1 MLQQNQDQKAGK
13 FFNKKIVSLAVFS
26 GLIGFSCGCTSV
38 GTLGMITKSEADP
51 ASILRS
57 GRSFKELGPAQGNAC
72 KYMFLSVVPW
82 GESDLE
88 SAVGRALKKSNGDA
102 LLNVSVAN
110 SLYSFLPIYN
120 ILSVSCTAV
129 KGIAIKFQ

>member
-1 MLQQNQDQKAGK
+1 MHKQ
-13 FFNKKIVSLAVFS
+13 NKKTFDFLNRRIWPLAIFA
-26 GLIGFSCGCTSV
+26 GLIGFSWGCTSM
-38 GTLGMITKSEADP
+38 GTLGMITKSEANP
-51 ASILRS
+51 TSILKS

-72 KYMFLSVVPW
+72 KYMFLSIVPW

-88 SAVGRALKKSNGDA
+88 AAVGRALKKTGGDA

-129 KGIAIKFQ
+129 KGISIKFQ